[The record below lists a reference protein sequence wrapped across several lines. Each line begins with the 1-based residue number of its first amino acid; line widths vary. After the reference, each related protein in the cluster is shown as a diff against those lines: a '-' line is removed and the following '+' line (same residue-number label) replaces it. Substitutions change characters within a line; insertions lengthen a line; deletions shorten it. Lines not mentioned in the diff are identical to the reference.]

1 MTILYVSALLFCLSG
16 HLEATERPIIGILTQ
31 EPCLGVDKHFA
42 DFKSYIPASYVKA
55 IEASGA
61 RVAPIFIG
69 NQEAYYR

>member
-1 MTILYVSALLFCLSG
+1 M
-16 HLEATERPIIGILTQ
+16 EATERPIIGILTQ

-55 IEASGA
+55 VEASGA

-69 NQEAYYR
+69 NPEAYYR